1 MGEGSGQNVRV
12 MLTGGTGFFGGHITN
27 SLVAAGHEPRLLVR
41 DHTKLDRLC
50 ALFEIKA
57 TRIEAVVGDIL
68 DPRSV
73 AEALEGCDACVHA
86 AAFATLNPEL
96 MPKALAVNGPGT
108 RAVLDAAIAADCD
121 PIVHVSTLSVVFP
134 PTGSMFSAD
143 DPVHVGGMPYNASK
157 AEADLYARGLQENG
171 APVMIVYPAGLTGPL
186 DLGLNAVAEIW
197 SQTLASEFASYSDT
211 GGYLLP
217 DVRDA
222 AQALVALLQPNR
234 GPRRY
239 RMGGPSSRGLSLP
252 MRSKRSPGY
261 RAHQMRMTRADLEAQ
276 ISESEAVDIALGV
289 VPSDDEP
296 LHRDS
301 RMRWRPVEER
311 CATPSGG
318 CSLKVTSTHA
328 GHQHF
333 VSTGAAGNIKTTATP
348 RHPSGSGMRV

>member
-12 MLTGGTGFFGGHITN
+12 TLTGGTGFFGGHITN

-73 AEALEGCDACVHA
+73 AEALEGCHACVHA

-134 PTGSMFSAD
+134 PTGSMLSAD

-197 SQTLASEFASYSDT
+197 SQTLASEFVSYSDT
-211 GGYLLP
+211 GGHLLP
-217 DVRDA
+217 DVRDG

-239 RMGGPSSRGLSLP
+239 MMGGTFLTWSEFADALEAVTGLP
-252 MRSKRSPGY
+252 RTP
-261 RAHQMRMTRADLEAQ
+261 MRMTRADLEAQ

-301 RMRWRPVEER
+301 RMRWRPVEDTMRDTIRWMLAE
-311 CATPSGG
+311 
-318 CSLKVTSTHA
+318 
-328 GHQHF
+328 GHLDPCW
-333 VSTGAAGNIKTTATP
+333 APAL
-348 RHPSGSGMRV
+348 R